1 MFTCVLGHY
10 FASTTFACPYS
21 PRGLC
26 GRKATLNLKLN
37 ARGRTKHEPSNH
49 KWKSGSPLKTQTDIK
64 KERKSKN

>member
-1 MFTCVLGHY
+1 MLLPQSLPVPT
-10 FASTTFACPYS
+10 S

-37 ARGRTKHEPSNH
+37 ARGRAKHEPSNR
-49 KWKSGSPLKTQTDIK
+49 KWKSGSLLKTQIDIK